1 MFDAAYKAGYLT
13 DLYFAGAASS
23 QETSIMQLIVELLQ
37 QLCSIR
43 DSSTEA
49 RMKAV
54 LTWLQTSATNGISHT
69 DSNSNSMNPPAVY
82 IHCVSSIIWK
92 IHQQQDH
99 NYDLQTLLTDELF

>member
-1 MFDAAYKAGYLT
+1 MT
-13 DLYFAGAASS
+13 S
-23 QETSIMQLIVELLQ
+23 QETSIIQLVVELLQ

-54 LTWLQTSATNGISHT
+54 LTWLQMSAANGISQT
-69 DSNSNSMNPPAVY
+69 NNNFNTMNPPAVY

-92 IHQQQDH
+92 TQQQQNH
-99 NYDLQTLLTDELF
+99 NYDLQVLLTDELF